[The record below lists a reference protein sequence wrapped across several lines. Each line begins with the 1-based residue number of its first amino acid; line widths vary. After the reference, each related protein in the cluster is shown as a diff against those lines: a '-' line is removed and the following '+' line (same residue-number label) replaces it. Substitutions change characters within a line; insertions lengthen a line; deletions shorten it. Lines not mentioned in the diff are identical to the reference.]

1 MIKEIENHIYSFRPD
16 GTPELVGSPLNEEI
30 ADKLNEVIRCLN
42 KLENE
47 KHSH

>member
-1 MIKEIENHIYSFRPD
+1 MIKEIENHIYAFRPD
-16 GTPELVGSPLNEEI
+16 GSPDIVGPPLNEEI
-30 ADKLNEVIRCLN
+30 ADKLNEIIRYLN